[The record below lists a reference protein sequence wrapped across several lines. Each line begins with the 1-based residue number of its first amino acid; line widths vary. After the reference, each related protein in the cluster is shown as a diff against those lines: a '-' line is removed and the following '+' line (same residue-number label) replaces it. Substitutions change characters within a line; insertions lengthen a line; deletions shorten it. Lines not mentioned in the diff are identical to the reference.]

1 MSLLILAF
9 IAGVL
14 TVASPCVLTLL
25 PVIVGGTIARGGST
39 LKEQQRLWYRPIVIA
54 ISLATSVILFT
65 LLLKF
70 STSLLGV
77 PQMVWQITSGIII
90 LLLGINFLKPELW
103 ERIPLINQLNI
114 GSNKLLGKSF
124 SQKNIGGDILI
135 GVSLGPV
142 FSSCSPTYAL
152 IVASLLP
159 ISFVHGLFYL
169 FTYATGLAAM
179 LLLIAYA
186 GQGIVTKLRW
196 LSNPHGW
203 FRRGIGIVFIVIGLT
218 VVFGVDKKFQ
228 SFVLDSGWYNPVS
241 NLELR
246 LEQ

>member
-1 MSLLILAF
+1 MTLLILSF

-14 TVASPCVLTLL
+14 TVAAPCILTLL

-39 LKEQQRLWYRPIVIA
+39 DKEQKQLWYRPIIIA
-54 ISLATSVILFT
+54 SSLAVSVILFT
-65 LLLKF
+65 LLIKF

-77 PQMVWQITSGIII
+77 PQMVWQVISGIII

-103 ERIPLINQLNI
+103 EHIPLVNQLNL
-114 GSNKLLGKSF
+114 GSNKLLGKSY
-124 SQKNIGGDILI
+124 SKKNIGGDVLI

-159 ISFVHGLFYL
+159 LSFIQGLLYL
-169 FTYATGLAAM
+169 FVYAIGLAAT

-186 GQGIVTKLRW
+186 GQSVVTKLHW
-196 LSNPHGW
+196 LSNPNGW
-203 FRRGIGIVFIVIGLT
+203 FRRSIGLIFIVVGL
-218 VVFGVDKKFQ
+218 VILFGLDKKFQ
-228 SFVLDSGWYNPVS
+228 SFVLDRGWYNPIS
-241 NLELR
+241 NLEQR